1 MESNTWQLLF
11 ALGMGAVL
19 GLLYFGG
26 LWATVSSLQRARNP
40 ALLFV
45 ISYVARMGVAVG
57 GFYFVMGDRWE
68 RAVVC
73 LLGFLIVRFLFTSR
87 LRSSEL
93 LAEEELA
100 P

>member
-26 LWATVSSLQRARNP
+26 LLATVASLPQARNP

-45 ISYVARMGVAVG
+45 ISYVARMGVAVA

-68 RAVVC
+68 RAVAC
-73 LLGFLIVRFLFTSR
+73 LLGFVIVRFLFTSR
-87 LRSSEL
+87 LRSTDL
-93 LAEEELA
+93 LSKEELA